1 MKILKIT
8 RLAKNI
14 SILILLFISFFYSS
28 AVAQNI
34 EWELSLGGSG
44 DDLNSYTCQ
53 TPDSGYL
60 VVGYTSSNDGDVVG
74 FHPGNCT
81 STLCYDMWVVK
92 LSKYG
97 IVEWSKSLGGSEAD
111 YGTSAALSGSG
122 YLIAGTTSSND
133 GDVSGNH
140 GSSDAWIVKLDSSGG
155 ILWQKC
161 IGGMDADVFHSIIEL
176 EDHSIIASG
185 STFSNDMWVQG
196 NHGDRDFWLV
206 KMDSAANVIWQKCY
220 GGSGEELSFSMK
232 QTSDQGFILCG
243 FTNSTDGQ
251 PSIPFGRDRQYWLL
265 KTDSLGNMLWNKNY
279 GGSLDD
285 WCTDVV
291 ETNDGGF
298 MLTGLALST
307 NYDVTNRH
315 DVLMDDGWV
324 VKTDNVG
331 NIVWQHAMGGTL
343 QDEFYSIIR
352 MEDSTY
358 VTTGFTI
365 SNDDDVSGNH
375 STREDVWLVQFS
387 DQGVIESQKC
397 FGGPYSDE
405 SQKIIRTFDN
415 GFALSCNT
423 YGPGFDVS
431 NFHGGHTDFWV
442 LKLGPIITSISEPG
456 IPDIKIFPNPATD
469 FILIQNSNIPQIVRI
484 FSISGKMLKELTL
497 QSDSERVNISDLSSG
512 VYILKAENGRVQR
525 ILKY

>member
-1 MKILKIT
+1 MKIFKIARKMHNRNIV
-8 RLAKNI
+8 RL
-14 SILILLFISFFYSS
+14 LFILLFYSE
-28 AVAQNI
+28 ACAQNI
-34 EWELSLGGSG
+34 EWEVSLGGSG
-44 DDLNSYTCQ
+44 DDLNNFTCQ
-53 TPDSGYL
+53 TLDSGFL

-81 STLCYDMWVVK
+81 STNCYDMWVVK
-92 LSKYG
+92 LNKFG
-97 IVEWSKSLGGSEAD
+97 IIEWSKSLGGSMID
-111 YGTSAALSGSG
+111 IGRCAALSGSG
-122 YLIAGTTSSND
+122 YLIAGSSSSND

-140 GSSDAWIVKLDSSGG
+140 GGSDAWIVKLDSSGG

-161 IGGMDADVFHSIIEL
+161 IGGIDNDLFQSIIGL
-176 EDHSIIASG
+176 PDHSIIAFG
-185 STFSNDMWVQG
+185 STFSNDSWVQG
-196 NHGDRDFWLV
+196 NHGGQDFWLV
-206 KMDSAANVIWQKCY
+206 KMDSAANIIWQSCY
-220 GGSGEELSFSMK
+220 GGGGEELSFSMK

-265 KTDSLGNMLWNKNY
+265 KTDSMGSMLWNNNY

-352 MEDSTY
+352 KEDSSY
-358 VTTGFTI
+358 VTSGFTI

-387 DQGVIESQKC
+387 EQGIIESQKC

-405 SQKIIRTFDN
+405 SQKIIQTFDN

-431 NFHGGHTDFWV
+431 SFHGGHTDFWV
-442 LKLGPIITSISEPG
+442 LKLGPIITSIKESDKNNIRLFP
-456 IPDIKIFPNPATD
+456 IPAHEYISFENL
-469 FILIQNSNIPQIVRI
+469 ILPQRVSI
-484 FSISGKMLKELTL
+484 FSISGKKLKDFSVKANNDRL
-497 QSDSERVNISDLSSG
+497 NISDLSTG
-512 VYILKAENGRVQR
+512 VYILKTTDGRVQK
-525 ILKY
+525 IVKY